1 MIILTSFFVDYTIH
15 VILLVMLLSIPTV
28 IDGLTQLKGLR
39 ECNNNLRF
47 ITDLMVGYIWVLL
60 LLNL

>member
-1 MIILTSFFVDYTIH
+1 
-15 VILLVMLLSIPTV
+15 MLLSIPTV

-60 LLNL
+60 LNL